1 MRSLTSGPARAL
13 GVAVVALA
21 ALTLSVL
28 PADAS
33 DRRPSQIT
41 SRVPRL
47 ELVGQDFAIEPNG
60 VIRLDYRL
68 VGIVDDALELA
79 ERPPVVEEPADAT
92 TDTLP
97 AVPEPEPVTL
107 TIEVTNYEPVTD
119 SRDVDDFVGS
129 GVDPGAFDGAIDGVA
144 ITDLRDRATVAADGT
159 IEFTL
164 EIETDVTN
172 SVEER
177 LKFERAG
184 LYPLRVQLL
193 VGDPRDDDVVATAG
207 TIVQRLPTRASD
219 EPPPI
224 DLSVVA
230 ATPSPSPRTTSDER
244 AAAQQALN
252 DAVDL
257 AGALDAPVTLEV
269 PPALVGEQSTTEQ
282 GAQRLA
288 RSLAGD
294 ELVAL
299 PLVPLD
305 VSSAV
310 AAGRADTYTRLVN
323 AGEEVLT
330 AAVPTTPAIRTVWLT
345 TEPLSAGGAQQL
357 RDLGTRFVVMPSEL
371 YRGTVSSQLPDT
383 SQFVEAELPDGGM
396 LPILI
401 VDPRTAELTTAAA
414 DALLADAT
422 ATEWSVQTASKVLLE
437 RADADA
443 GDSGPPAQRS
453 LVLTTPDLTTPDAR
467 LLTGLEDLVATT
479 PSLRFTAA
487 SSLIGLTDTQRD
499 GDAPM
504 TVALPD
510 IAGPSLTQ
518 RVELIDATAV
528 RMASVA
534 SMLPPDDPRSAEWAN
549 ELDGLI
555 STGYSDPDVEAATAS
570 LIAEAE
576 ALESAVVLPE
586 PFTFTL
592 TGRNGTIEV
601 RLANSGDEPLNVVM
615 QLDSSKV
622 TFPDGDQTVTL
633 RPNDERAIVVPVQA
647 RSNGTSPITLTVTT
661 PAGGMLGEPVTLTS
675 RVTGFTGLGQVLTGG
690 FILVLLTW
698 WFSHWRAKR
707 RAANGV
713 DQDPSS
719 HALESDAL

>member
-1 MRSLTSGPARAL
+1 MS
-13 GVAVVALA
+13 
-21 ALTLSVL
+21 
-28 PADAS
+28 
-33 DRRPSQIT
+33 PSPT
-41 SRVPRL
+41 C
-47 ELVGQDFAIEPNG
+47 
-60 VIRLDYRL
+60 
-68 VGIVDDALELA
+68 
-79 ERPPVVEEPADAT
+79 
-92 TDTLP
+92 
-97 AVPEPEPVTL
+97 
-107 TIEVTNYEPVTD
+107 TI
-119 SRDVDDFVGS
+119 
-129 GVDPGAFDGAIDGVA
+129 A
-144 ITDLRDRATVAADGT
+144 ATVAADGS

-164 EIETDVTN
+164 EIQTDVTD

-193 VGDPRDDDVVATAG
+193 VGDPRDDDIVATAG
-207 TIVQRLPTRASD
+207 TIVQRLPARAGD

-224 DLSVVA
+224 DLTVVV
-230 ATPSPSPRTTSDER
+230 ATPSPSPRAASAER
-244 AAAQQALN
+244 TAAQRALN

-257 AGALDAPVTLEV
+257 AGTLDAPVTLEV
-269 PPALVGEQSTTEQ
+269 PPALMGEQAASEQ

-288 RSLAGD
+288 RSLDGD

-299 PLVPLD
+299 PLVALD

-345 TEPLSAGGAQQL
+345 NEPLSAEGAQLL

-371 YRGTVSSQLPDT
+371 YRRTVSSRLPDT
-383 SQFVEAELPDGGM
+383 TQFVEAELPDGGT

-401 VDPRTAELTTAAA
+401 VDPRMAELTTAAA

-437 RADADA
+437 QAVADNT
-443 GDSGPPAQRS
+443 GPPAQRS
-453 LVLTTPDLTTPDAR
+453 LVLTTPDLTAPDAR
-467 LLTGLEDLVATT
+467 LLAALEDLVATT

-504 TVALPD
+504 TAALPD
-510 IAGPSLTQ
+510 DGWPSLTQ

-528 RMASVA
+528 RMAGVA

-555 STGYSDPDVEAATAS
+555 STGYSDTEVEAATRS

-576 ALESAVVLPE
+576 ALEKSVGLPE

-592 TGRNGTIEV
+592 TGRNGTIEI
-601 RLANSGDEPLNVVM
+601 RLANTGDEPLNVVM
-615 QLDSSKV
+615 QLESSKV
-622 TFPDGDQTVTL
+622 AFPEGDQPVRL
-633 RPNDERAIVVPVQA
+633 NPNDETTIIVPVEA

-661 PAGGMLGEPVTLTS
+661 PAGSMLGEPVTLTS
-675 RVTGFTGLGQVLTGG
+675 RVTGFTGLGQLLTGG

-713 DQDPSS
+713 HQDPSGR
-719 HALESDAL
+719 ALESDAL